1 MIPSAPPNLRL
12 MQSSEFSQSIQK
24 HDSPLT
30 AYAYSLTR
38 DYNNAHDL
46 LQETYYRAIAN
57 REKFSD
63 GTNLKAWLL
72 TIMRNIFIND
82 YRRRVKH
89 STVLDKTDNLY
100 LINSSQEFASNEAE
114 DSFVMQD
121 LQAAIKTLAPEY
133 RVPFLK
139 HFQGYKYQE
148 IADELRLPLGTVKSR
163 IFFARKQLKD
173 YLERIGFER

>member
-1 MIPSAPPNLRL
+1 MIPSAMNN
-12 MQSSEFSQSIQK
+12 QDFSLSVRE

-57 REKFSD
+57 KEKFSD

-100 LINSSQEFASNEAE
+100 LINSSQEFVSNEAE
-114 DSFVMQD
+114 DTFVMQD
-121 LQAAIKTLAPEY
+121 LQAAIRTLSTEY
-133 RVPFLK
+133 SIPFIK
-139 HFQGYKYQE
+139 HYQGYKYQE
-148 IADELRLPLGTVKSR
+148 ITEELRLPLGTVKSR

-173 YLERIGFER
+173 YLEGIGFER

>member
-1 MIPSAPPNLRL
+1 MEALDFNRTLRD
-12 MQSSEFSQSIQK
+12 

-30 AYAYSLTR
+30 AYAFSLTR

-46 LQETYYRAIAN
+46 LQETYCRAIAN
-57 REKFSD
+57 REKFLE

-82 YRRRVKH
+82 YRRRMKH
-89 STVLDKTDNLY
+89 HTVLDRTDNLY
-100 LINSSQEFASNEAE
+100 LINSSQDFAANEAE
-114 DSFVMQD
+114 EAFIMED
-121 LQAAIKTLAPEY
+121 LQAAIKTLSPEY

-148 IADELRLPLGTVKSR
+148 IAEELRLPLGTVKSR

-173 YLERIGFER
+173 YLDSIGFER